1 MTLNPSAYK
10 LAPDTV
16 LDGRYKIGALLAEG
30 GFARVYQGR
39 QLNINRPVAIKVL
52 NPGEDEE
59 VHHLMAE
66 KFLLEAQSAA
76 SITHPNVVTI
86 IDYGLTQQT
95 RQPYIV
101 MELLQGQTLAQELR
115 HVGPMHPARALTLF
129 LPCLGALEEAHKLS
143 IVHRDLKPSNL
154 FITNPSGDQEMLKLL
169 DFGVARV
176 RAVQATSQTGNG
188 QLLGS
193 PRYLAPEYLKFR
205 IATATLDVYQ
215 IGLVLVEAII
225 GRPLV
230 EASTPFDYIRLHA
243 QGELE
248 VPADLMASAL
258 GPVIYQS
265 LEMDHTQRFQNAG
278 QLRKALMGLDLRNLA
293 PPGPTMRSLK
303 DYAGHFATVDVAT
316 FSDPSVGHAIPTDE
330 IAEVAVD
337 STEPIDMDRHV
348 QQLMGGDAEQG
359 EEDQEPTSDYGGRQ
373 LREAVVER
381 PGPRPAMAVSVNMS
395 AARPVA
401 QSVADP
407 QGVGRSLAASH
418 SFGPVRA
425 DSVTVFINQYRTWI
439 ISALLLAGTM
449 MFVSAGVCLVGAL
462 YLSVPN
468 SAPVISSSPS
478 ELSAPP
484 DAGAPSSGAPSSGE
498 PDGAQ
503 PDASSPVGS
512 SEQRDDA
519 GALEGGA
526 AADVRREVVIVTD
539 PPGARV
545 LEFDADLGQTPLTL
559 RFGADD
565 VEKRRLLI
573 KLSGHRDE
581 RVDVGPGDVPEV
593 KLRLT
598 PRGQ

>member
-10 LAPDTV
+10 LPPGTV

-52 NPGEDEE
+52 NPGEEEE

-101 MELLQGQTLAQELR
+101 MELLQGHTLAQELR
-115 HVGPMHPARALTLF
+115 HVGAMHPARALALF

-143 IVHRDLKPSNL
+143 IIHRDLKPSNL

-205 IATATLDVYQ
+205 IATTTLDVYQ

-243 QGELE
+243 QGDLE
-248 VPADLMASAL
+248 VPVDLMASAL

-265 LEMDHTQRFQNAG
+265 LELDHTQRFQNAG
-278 QLRKALMGLDLRNLA
+278 QLRKALMGLDLRGLA

-303 DYAGHFATVDVAT
+303 DYAGHFATVDVST
-316 FSDPSVGHAIPTDE
+316 FGDPSVGHTVPTDE
-330 IAEVAVD
+330 IAEVAVE
-337 STEPIDMDRHV
+337 STEPIDMNRHI
-348 QQLMGGDAEQG
+348 QQLTEGGPAEHD
-359 EEDQEPTSDYGGRQ
+359 EDQSPTSEYGGRR
-373 LREAVVER
+373 LREADGESR
-381 PGPRPAMAVSVNMS
+381 GPRPAMAVSVNMS
-395 AARPVA
+395 AARPAA
-401 QSVADP
+401 QAVADP
-407 QGVGRSLAASH
+407 QGVGRSLAASK

-425 DSVTVFINQYRTWI
+425 DSVTAFINQYRTWI

-462 YLSVPN
+462 YLSVPQ
-468 SAPVISSSPS
+468 STPVISSSSS

-484 DAGAPSSGAPSSGE
+484 DAGAPSSDEPEGAE
-498 PDGAQ
+498 

-512 SEQRDDA
+512 PEQSDDA

-581 RVDVGPGDVPEV
+581 RVDVGPEDVPEV

-598 PRGQ
+598 PRSQ